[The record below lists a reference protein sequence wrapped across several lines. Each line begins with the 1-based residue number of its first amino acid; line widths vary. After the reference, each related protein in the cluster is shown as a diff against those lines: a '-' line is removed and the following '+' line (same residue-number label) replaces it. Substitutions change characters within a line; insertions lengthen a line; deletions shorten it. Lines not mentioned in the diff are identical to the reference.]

1 MTLLRINS
9 QLLRIPLQFVEHVAI
24 TQLDE
29 QAPARLAYEK
39 LLIQCDRAAG
49 YLLNDEN
56 ANGRAAELH
65 RHTTAVRVG
74 IARRHRRVDAEG
86 ATLLDLQRARFHR
99 RRRPHRDTD
108 PA

>member
-1 MTLLRINS
+1 MTLLRINY
-9 QLLRIPLQFVEHVAI
+9 QLLRIPLQFVEHIAI

-29 QAPARLAYEK
+29 QAPTRLAYEQ

-49 YLLNDEN
+49 YFLGDEN

-65 RHTTAVRVG
+65 RHTTAVQAG
-74 IARRHRRVDAEG
+74 IARRHRRVDAES

-99 RRRPHRDTD
+99 RRQPRRNTD

>member
-1 MTLLRINS
+1 MTLLRINY
-9 QLLRIPLQFVEHVAI
+9 QLLRIPLQFVEHIAI

-29 QAPARLAYEK
+29 RAPARLAYEQ

-49 YLLNDEN
+49 YFLDDEN

-65 RHTTAVRVG
+65 RHTTAVRAG
-74 IARRHRRVDAEG
+74 IARRHRRVDAES
-86 ATLLDLQRARFHR
+86 ATLLDLQPARFHR
-99 RRRPHRDTD
+99 RRQPRRNTD